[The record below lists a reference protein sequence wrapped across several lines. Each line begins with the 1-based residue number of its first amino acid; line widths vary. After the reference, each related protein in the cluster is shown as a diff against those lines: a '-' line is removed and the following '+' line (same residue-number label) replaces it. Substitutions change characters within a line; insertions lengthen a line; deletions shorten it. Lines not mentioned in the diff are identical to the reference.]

1 MKKIV
6 KLLFA
11 LSLITLLSACSN
23 VIAENGVDYSNQTLV
38 GQISEIDGDSYTLTL
53 GKVKEDKN
61 KASEN
66 IGGMMPQMND
76 KMPQMSEDG
85 TMPEFNGEM
94 PTDGTMPEFD
104 GQVPEGMPEMP
115 SDGNMP
121 QMNEDGSTPSFNQ
134 APPTNEDG
142 TLPQPP
148 VGFEGMPQMS
158 EDGTLPEDSGN
169 TQFQGRRG
177 QGFRGQMN
185 STEGAEGTMPEFGQR
200 PQMSED
206 GTMPEFNGEMPTDG
220 TMPGFGNRQGMNNGQ
235 TNNSQS
241 TYTFNAKNKT
251 AEIKLNDVEVTLAD
265 GTVGSLSDLKVGD
278 VVEIVVGNNNGI
290 ESIKVYSISTVT
302 D

>member
-38 GQISEIDGDSYTLTL
+38 GQISEINGDSYTLTL
-53 GKVKEDKN
+53 GKVKQDKN

-66 IGGMMPQMND
+66 IGGMMPQMN
-76 KMPQMSEDG
+76 E
-85 TMPEFNGEM
+85 
-94 PTDGTMPEFD
+94 DGTMPEFD

-115 SDGNMP
+115 SDGSMP
-121 QMNEDGSTPSFNQ
+121 QMSEDGSAPAFNQ

-142 TLPQPP
+142 TMPEPP
-148 VGFEGMPQMS
+148 VGFEGMPQMN

-185 STEGAEGTMPEFGQR
+185 STEGAEDTMPEFGQR
-200 PQMSED
+200 PQMNED

-235 TNNSQS
+235 TNNSQG

-251 AEIKLNDVEVTLAD
+251 AEIKLKDVEVTLAD

-278 VVEIVVGNNNGI
+278 VIEVVIGNNNGI
-290 ESIKVYSISTVT
+290 ESIKVYSISEVT

>member
-11 LSLITLLSACSN
+11 LSLIILLSACSN

-53 GKVKEDKN
+53 GKVKQDKN

-66 IGGMMPQMND
+66 NGGMMPQMN
-76 KMPQMSEDG
+76 EDG
-85 TMPEFNGEM
+85 TMS
-94 PTDGTMPEFD
+94 EFD

-115 SDGNMP
+115 SDGSMP
-121 QMNEDGSTPSFNQ
+121 QMNEDGSAPAFNQ

-142 TLPQPP
+142 TMPEPP

-185 STEGAEGTMPEFGQR
+185 STEGAEDTMPEFGQR
-200 PQMSED
+200 PQMNED

-235 TNNSQS
+235 TNNSQG

-251 AEIKLNDVEVTLAD
+251 AEIKLKDVEVTLAD

-278 VVEIVVGNNNGI
+278 VIEVVVGNNNGI
-290 ESIKVYSISTVT
+290 ESIKVYSISEVT

>member
-53 GKVKEDKN
+53 GKVKQDKN

-66 IGGMMPQMND
+66 IGGMMPQTN
-76 KMPQMSEDG
+76 EDG
-85 TMPEFNGEM
+85 TMPEFN
-94 PTDGTMPEFD
+94 

-115 SDGNMP
+115 SDGSMP
-121 QMNEDGSTPSFNQ
+121 QMSEDGSAPAFNQ

-142 TLPQPP
+142 TMPEPP

-185 STEGAEGTMPEFGQR
+185 STEGAEDTMPEFGQR
-200 PQMSED
+200 PQMNED

-220 TMPGFGNRQGMNNGQ
+220 IMPEFGNKQGMNNGQ
-235 TNNSQS
+235 TNNSQG

-251 AEIKLNDVEVTLAD
+251 AEIKLKDVEVTLAD

-278 VVEIVVGNNNGI
+278 VIEVVIGNNNGI
-290 ESIKVYSISTVT
+290 ESIKVYSISEVT

>member
-53 GKVKEDKN
+53 GKVKQDKN

-66 IGGMMPQMND
+66 IGGMMPQMNGE
-76 KMPQMSEDG
+76 MPQMSE
-85 TMPEFNGEM
+85 
-94 PTDGTMPEFD
+94 DGTMPEFD

-115 SDGNMP
+115 SDGSMP
-121 QMNEDGSTPSFNQ
+121 QMNEDGSAPSFNQ

-142 TLPQPP
+142 TMPEPP

-177 QGFRGQMN
+177 QGFRGQTN

-200 PQMSED
+200 PQMNED

-235 TNNSQS
+235 TNNSQG

-251 AEIKLNDVEVTLAD
+251 AEIKLKDVEVTLAD

-278 VVEIVVGNNNGI
+278 VIEVVVGNNNGI